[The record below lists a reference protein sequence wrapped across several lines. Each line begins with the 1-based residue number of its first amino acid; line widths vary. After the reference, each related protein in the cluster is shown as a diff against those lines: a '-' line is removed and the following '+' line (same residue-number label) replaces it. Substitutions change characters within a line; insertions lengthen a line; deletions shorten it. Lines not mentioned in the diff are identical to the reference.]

1 MVVSISFVAMEY
13 SLLIILFVVSVL
25 YASVGHGG
33 ASGYLA
39 VLALYG
45 FAPSWM
51 KPTALLLNLFVAG
64 IAFWQF
70 YRNGY
75 FKRDLF
81 LLFAVASIPAAFVG
95 GMIDLNP
102 ILYKKVL
109 GVLLIFAVLRLAGA
123 FGQPE
128 DGQKDIHGPLALTI
142 GLVIGFFSGVIGIGG
157 GIILSPIIL
166 LLGWATAKQTA
177 AISAL
182 FIWINSLAGL
192 AGSMVS
198 GISFG
203 WEVVPFIAV
212 TVVGGLIG
220 GYMGSFRTSDQKLKY
235 VLSVVLALASL
246 KLLLW

>member
-1 MVVSISFVAMEY
+1 MEY

-45 FAPSWM
+45 FSPAWM

-81 LLFAVASIPAAFVG
+81 LLFAVTSIPAAFVG
-95 GMIDLNP
+95 GMIDLDP
-102 ILYKKVL
+102 VLYKKVL
-109 GVLLIFAVLRLAGA
+109 GVLLVFAVLRLSGI
-123 FGQPE
+123 FGEPV
-128 DGQKDIHGPLALTI
+128 DGQKDIHGPLALII
-142 GLVIGFFSGVIGIGG
+142 GLVIGFFSGMIGIGG
-157 GIILSPIIL
+157 GIILSPVIM
-166 LLGWATAKQTA
+166 LLGWAKAKQTA

-182 FIWINSLAGL
+182 FIWINSLSGL
-192 AGSMVS
+192 AGSAVT
-198 GISFG
+198 GISVG
-203 WEVVPFIAV
+203 WEVMPYIAV
-212 TVVGGLIG
+212 TLIGGLLG
-220 GYMGSFRTSDQKLKY
+220 GYMGSFKTSDRTLKY
-235 VLSVVLALASL
+235 VLSAVLALASL
-246 KLLLW
+246 KLIIW